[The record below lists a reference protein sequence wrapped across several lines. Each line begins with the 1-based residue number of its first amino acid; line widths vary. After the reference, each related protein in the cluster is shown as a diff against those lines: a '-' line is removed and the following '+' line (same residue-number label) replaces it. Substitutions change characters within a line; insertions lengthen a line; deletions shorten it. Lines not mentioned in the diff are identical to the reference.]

1 LNFSVLNQ
9 MKANGR
15 LPKHVAVIMDGNGR
29 WAKKRAWLRIRGH
42 EKGVDTVRTVVETSR
57 EVGIAYLTL
66 YAFSTENWQRP
77 EAEVHALMTLL
88 TRFLKSEAA
97 NLNKNEIR
105 LNAIGQIDR
114 LPPKVRS
121 VLADTMA
128 QTAKHQ
134 KMTLNLALS
143 YGARD
148 ELTRAIRKAA
158 QKIADGE
165 LTAID
170 ISEEIISQHLDT
182 AGMPDPDLMI
192 RTSGEMRI
200 SNFLLWQI
208 AYAEL
213 FITPTLWPDFS
224 REEYL
229 KILENYGNR
238 ERRFGKTSR

>member
-1 LNFSVLNQ
+1 MSSNALDQ
-9 MKANGR
+9 PKAEGR

-29 WAKKRAWLRIRGH
+29 WAKKRAWRRIRGH
-42 EKGVDTVRTVVETSR
+42 EKGVDTVRAIVETSR
-57 EVGIAYLTL
+57 EVGIVYLTL

-77 EAEVHALMTLL
+77 EAEVQALMTLL
-88 TRFLKSEAA
+88 IRFLKNEAE
-97 NLNKNEIR
+97 NLTKNEVR

-114 LPPKVRS
+114 LPQKVRS

-128 QTAKHQ
+128 QTAKQQ

-143 YGARD
+143 YGGRD
-148 ELTRAIRKAA
+148 ELTRAV
-158 QKIADGE
+158 QKMGQKVSDGR
-165 LTAID
+165 LAVD
-170 ISEEIISQHLDT
+170 AISETTISQHLDT

-208 AYAEL
+208 AYTEL
-213 FITPTLWPDFS
+213 YVTPTLWPDFG

-229 KILENYGNR
+229 KILESYGNR
-238 ERRFGKTSR
+238 DRRFGKAS